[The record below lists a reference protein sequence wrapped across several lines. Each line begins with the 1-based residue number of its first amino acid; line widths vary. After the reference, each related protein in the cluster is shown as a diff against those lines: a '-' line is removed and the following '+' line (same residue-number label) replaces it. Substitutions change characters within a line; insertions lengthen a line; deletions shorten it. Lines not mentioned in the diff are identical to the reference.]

1 MNIADAIMW
10 GQYSVL
16 TIMLIRGPVLIAAMA
31 VGFAISLTQAVTQ
44 IQEMTLVF
52 VPKILVV
59 MLVSVLLGG
68 WMLEQAVVFGQRC
81 FQSASVAIPS
91 SGVIRA
97 GWSPGAC
104 RGCVGI
110 FLTLPVRMMGIPG
123 PVKVLMSLR

>member
-16 TIMLIRGPVLIAAMA
+16 TIMLICGPVLIAAMV
-31 VGFAISLTQAVTQ
+31 VGFAISLMQAVTQ

-81 FQSASVAIPS
+81 FQSAAVVDAE
-91 SGVIRA
+91 
-97 GWSPGAC
+97 
-104 RGCVGI
+104 
-110 FLTLPVRMMGIPG
+110 
-123 PVKVLMSLR
+123 

>member
-16 TIMLIRGPVLIAAMA
+16 TIMLICGPVLIAAMV
-31 VGFAISLTQAVTQ
+31 VGFAISLMQAVTQ

-81 FQSASVAIPS
+81 FQSASVVDS
-91 SGVIRA
+91 E
-97 GWSPGAC
+97 
-104 RGCVGI
+104 
-110 FLTLPVRMMGIPG
+110 
-123 PVKVLMSLR
+123 

>member
-16 TIMLIRGPVLIAAMA
+16 TIMLICGPVLLAAMV

-52 VPKILVV
+52 VPKILTV

-81 FQSASVAIPS
+81 FQSAAVVDAE
-91 SGVIRA
+91 
-97 GWSPGAC
+97 
-104 RGCVGI
+104 
-110 FLTLPVRMMGIPG
+110 
-123 PVKVLMSLR
+123 